1 MSDCQVG
8 FGSAGAK
15 GYLVRAVRG
24 FTLVEMLVVLA
35 ILGIVSLTV
44 GISVNRTTGG
54 ASRQEAQRLG
64 ATLESLWLE
73 ARVSGRRFLWRG
85 EQNSYRWSEKNPRLD
100 IQDRFP
106 LGAAGQ
112 RDLDS
117 AGLHIVGVSV
127 ESRALAANEAI
138 ELGPLTPMFQIE
150 LAATG
155 QRYVLRSMPTGKMVI
170 SEPEVTF
177 SQ

>member
-1 MSDCQVG
+1 
-8 FGSAGAK
+8 
-15 GYLVRAVRG
+15 
-24 FTLVEMLVVLA
+24 MLVVLA

-64 ATLESLWLE
+64 TTLELLWLE

-85 EQNSYRWSEKNPRLD
+85 EPNSYRWWEKNPRSD
-100 IQDRFP
+100 SQDRFP
-106 LGAAGQ
+106 LGGVGQ

-127 ESRALAANEAI
+127 ESRVLPASESI
-138 ELGPLTPMFQIE
+138 EFGPLTPMFQIDM
-150 LAATG
+150 AASG
-155 QRYVLRSMPTGKMVI
+155 HRYVLRSMPTGKIVITEPDVI
-170 SEPEVTF
+170 SA
-177 SQ
+177 Q